1 MEKMDMTCGILL
13 KDGKVLISEEADGT
27 VTLSGGAVKTGET
40 TAEAIVREYK
50 EESGLKVKSEKLL
63 AIIENFLRYNNSDY
77 HQHIYV
83 YELKL
88 IDEDSQL
95 PKLTQEEKMLTR
107 WIDVESLDSIDFKP
121 IVINEIIDKY
131 VNDNEHK
138 IMHIINRQV

>member
-1 MEKMDMTCGILL
+1 MTCGILL

>member
-1 MEKMDMTCGILL
+1 MDMTCGILL